1 MLVPKRCG
9 EGLIV
14 PSPSPDLYGKA
25 TGFAGAGGRSGLKSE
40 SLNPAPD
47 PLAQPSTS
55 RTIALDASAAG
66 ERRIAAAGSASWLV
80 LLAVAGLAIGLGLGP
95 LSGALIGAF
104 VLMGVPALVTTLA
117 LGSGDGPNRRA
128 LLLVLWAVAGAW
140 ACGLAGGLSGPL
152 TPWCLAPVAAAT
164 ALGRRRLMAEAAAL
178 AVLGGAL
185 AALAQAAGLEPAA
198 PPEPLR
204 LVLSLFALGSLGLAL
219 AAGLARFGRRGGLP
233 EDARSDLEDLLL
245 NQPHLIL
252 SLTGDGQVVRAY
264 GSPPPGLTE
273 AMLLKG
279 LGGLVAPAEL
289 PALGDAIDSAL
300 RGGPAELV
308 CAFAG
313 DPQRFIALTLRAT
326 RDGRLFCALR
336 DATQQKAQEGKL
348 VEAKVAAEAQNS
360 GKSRFLANMSHE
372 LRTPL
377 NTIMGF
383 SDIMKAR
390 LFGPL
395 PAKYGEYAD
404 LIHDAGRHLLDLIN
418 DLLDMSKIEAERFQ
432 LHLEPLDVRD
442 PLAAALRL
450 MRVQADDAGLSLRA
464 VLPPDPV
471 DMDADPRAL
480 KQIVLNLLSNA
491 VKFTPKGGQVTVTL
505 QVQGEMMEMVVAD
518 SGVGISAE
526 DLKRV
531 GRPFEQVGDIK
542 QRAKGTGLGLS
553 LVRGLA
559 ELHGGEMI
567 IESTLG
573 EGTSV
578 MVRLPGVKAASGSED
593 RPTAQVIAF
602 NGGR

>member
-1 MLVPKRCG
+1 MTRP
-9 EGLIV
+9 
-14 PSPSPDLYGKA
+14 PSS
-25 TGFAGAGGRSGLKSE
+25 RS
-40 SLNPAPD
+40 
-47 PLAQPSTS
+47 
-55 RTIALDASAAG
+55 IALDASAAG
-66 ERRIAAAGSASWLV
+66 ERQLAAAGSAAWLGV
-80 LLAVAGLAIGLGLGP
+80 LVVVGLGVALGLGP
-95 LSGALIGAF
+95 LSGAVVGAF
-104 VLMGVPALVTTLA
+104 AVMAVPALVTALA
-117 LGSGDGPNRRA
+117 LNAGDGPRRRA

-140 ACGLAGGLSGPL
+140 ACGLGGGLSGPL

-185 AALAQAAGLEPAA
+185 AALAQAAGLEPPA

-219 AAGLARFGRRGGLP
+219 AAGLARFGRRRGVP

-245 NQPHLIL
+245 SQPLLIL
-252 SLTGDGQVVRAY
+252 SLTDDGQILRAY
-264 GSPPPGLTE
+264 GSPPDGLTE

-279 LGGLVAPAEL
+279 LGGLVAPSEL
-289 PALGDAIDSAL
+289 QPLADAMDTAL
-300 RGGPAELV
+300 RGRSAELV

-313 DPQRFIALTLRAT
+313 DPERFIGLTVRAT
-326 RDGRLFCALR
+326 RDGRLFAALR
-336 DATQQKAQEGKL
+336 DATAQKAHEAKL
-348 VEAKVAAEAQNS
+348 IEAKVAAEAHNS

-418 DLLDMSKIEAERFQ
+418 DVLDMSKIEAERFQ
-432 LHLEPLDVRD
+432 LQIEQLDARD
-442 PLAAALRL
+442 PISAALRL
-450 MRVQADDAGLSLRA
+450 MRVQADEAGLSLRA
-464 VLPPDPV
+464 ALPPDPIEIE
-471 DMDADPRAL
+471 ADPRAL
-480 KQIVLNLLSNA
+480 KQIALNLLSNA
-491 VKFTPKGGQVTVTL
+491 LKFTPRGGQVTATL
-505 QVQGEMMEMVVAD
+505 QAQGGMMELIVAD
-518 SGVGISAE
+518 TGVGIAPE
-526 DLKRV
+526 DLKRL
-531 GRPFEQVGDIK
+531 GQPFEQAGDIK
-542 QRAKGTGLGLS
+542 QRSKGTGLGLS

-559 ELHGGEMI
+559 ELHGGELI

-573 EGTSV
+573 EGTCV
-578 MVRLPGVKAASGSED
+578 TVRLPGVVTHPEAGE
-593 RPTAQVIAF
+593 RPSAQVIAF

>member
-1 MLVPKRCG
+1 MNV
-9 EGLIV
+9 
-14 PSPSPDLYGKA
+14 
-25 TGFAGAGGRSGLKSE
+25 
-40 SLNPAPD
+40 
-47 PLAQPSTS
+47 ST
-55 RTIALDASAAG
+55 AG
-66 ERRIAAAGSASWLV
+66 ERRLAAMAAGV
-80 LLAVAGLAIGLGLGP
+80 CLAVLALAGIGIGLGFGP
-95 LSGALIGAF
+95 LSGSVVSALSLMAAPALIS
-104 VLMGVPALVTTLA
+104 ALVL
-117 LGSGDGPNRRA
+117 SRGDGPRRRA
-128 LLLVLWAVAGAW
+128 LLIVLWAAAGAG
-140 ACGLAGGLSGPL
+140 ACALTGGVSGPL

-164 ALGRRRLMAEAAAL
+164 ALGRRRLLAEAAAL
-178 AVLGGAL
+178 AVLGGAV

-198 PPEPLR
+198 PSEPLR
-204 LVLSLFALGSLGLAL
+204 LVLSLFALGSLGLGL
-219 AAGLARFGRRGGLP
+219 AAGLARFGRAP
-233 EDARSDLEDLLL
+233 AAARSDLEDLLV

-252 SLTGDGQVVRAY
+252 SLSGEGDVLRAY
-264 GSPPPGLTE
+264 GAPPAGVTE
-273 AMLLKG
+273 AVLLKG
-279 LGGLVAPAEL
+279 VAALVAPADL
-289 PALGDAIDSAL
+289 TALADAMDSAL

-308 CAFAG
+308 CAFSG
-313 DPQRFIALTLRAT
+313 DAERTIALTLRAT
-326 RDGRLFCALR
+326 AGGRLFAVLR
-336 DATQQKAQEGKL
+336 DATTQRAHETRL
-348 VEAKVAAEAQNS
+348 VEDKAAAEALNS

-404 LIHDAGRHLLDLIN
+404 LIHDAGGHLLDLIN

-480 KQIVLNLLSNA
+480 KQIALNLLSNA

-505 QVQGEMMEMVVAD
+505 QVRGEMMEMVVAD

-531 GRPFEQVGDIK
+531 GKPYEQAGDVK
-542 QRAKGTGLGLS
+542 QRARGTGLGLS

-559 ELHGGEMI
+559 ELHGGEMF

-578 MVRLPGVKAASGSED
+578 TVRLPGVKAPSGADE

>member
-1 MLVPKRCG
+1 
-9 EGLIV
+9 
-14 PSPSPDLYGKA
+14 
-25 TGFAGAGGRSGLKSE
+25 
-40 SLNPAPD
+40 
-47 PLAQPSTS
+47 LAQSSTS
-55 RTIALDASAAG
+55 RSIALDASAAG
-66 ERRIAAAGSASWLV
+66 ERRVAAAGSAAW
-80 LLAVAGLAIGLGLGP
+80 LAVLVVVGLGLALGLGP
-95 LSGALIGAF
+95 LSGAIIGAF
-104 VLMGVPALVTTLA
+104 ALMAVPALVTALA

-152 TPWCLAPVAAAT
+152 TAWCLAPVAAAT

-185 AALAQAAGLEPAA
+185 AAIAQAAGLEPPA

-252 SLTGDGQVVRAY
+252 SLTDDGQVVRAY

-273 AMLLKG
+273 AMLQKG
-279 LGGLVAPAEL
+279 LGGLVAQVEL
-289 PALGDAIDSAL
+289 TALADAMDSAS
-300 RGGPAELV
+300 RGNQTELV

-313 DPQRFIALTLRAT
+313 DPERFIGLTLRTT

-336 DATQQKAQEGKL
+336 DATVQKAQETKL
-348 VEAKVAAEAQNS
+348 IEAKAAAEAHNS
-360 GKSRFLANMSHE
+360 SKSRFLANMSHE

-383 SDIMKAR
+383 SDIMKTR

-418 DLLDMSKIEAERFQ
+418 DVLDMSKIEAERFQ
-432 LHLEPLDVRD
+432 LQVEQLDARD
-442 PLAAALRL
+442 PVSAALRL
-450 MRVQADDAGLSLRA
+450 MRVQADEAGLSLRA
-464 VLPPDPV
+464 ALPPDPIEV
-471 DMDADPRAL
+471 EADPRAL
-480 KQIVLNLLSNA
+480 KQIALNLLSNA
-491 VKFTPKGGQVTVTL
+491 LKFTPRGGQVTVTL
-505 QVQGEMMEMVVAD
+505 QAQGEAMELVVAD
-518 SGVGISAE
+518 TGVGIAPE
-526 DLKRV
+526 DLQRL
-531 GRPFEQVGDIK
+531 GRPYEQAGDVK

-553 LVRGLA
+553 LVRGLS

-578 MVRLPGVKAASGSED
+578 TVRIPGVLARPEAGE